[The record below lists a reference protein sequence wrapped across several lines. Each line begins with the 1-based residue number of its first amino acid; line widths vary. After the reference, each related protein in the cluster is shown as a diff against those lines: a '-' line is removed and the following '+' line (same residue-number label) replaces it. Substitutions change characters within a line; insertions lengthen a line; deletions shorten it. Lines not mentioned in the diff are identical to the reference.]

1 MEGERREEQEA
12 HIQAHVQL
20 PPEQVYQSRSKGS
33 GYEVVKVPDKA
44 RTPRA
49 TEASKT

>member
-1 MEGERREEQEA
+1 MEGERREEQE
-12 HIQAHVQL
+12 AHVQL